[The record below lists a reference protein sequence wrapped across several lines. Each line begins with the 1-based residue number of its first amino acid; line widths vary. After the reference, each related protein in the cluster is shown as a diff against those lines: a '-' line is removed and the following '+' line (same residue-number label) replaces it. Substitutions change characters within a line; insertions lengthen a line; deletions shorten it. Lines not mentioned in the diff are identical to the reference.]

1 MGMSFVSYD
10 KLSKKAKKEID
21 KKKRKMWDFNPST
34 TRVESKKAYNRQRSN
49 KLPIDF

>member
-1 MGMSFVSYD
+1 MSFVSYD
-10 KLSKKAKKEID
+10 KLSKKARKEID
-21 KKKRKMWDFNPST
+21 KKKRKVWECSPVT